1 MRNKHFS
8 VLLFVLSFFLASSL
22 MAQSSK
28 MGRGMITGT
37 VLGAD
42 NKPVAAAVVTIQSG
56 AGFRPRVVRTDAKG
70 HFVINGLKWDSYDLR
85 ASAKGAYSDWEKN
98 FLLKEGQ
105 TREITL
111 YLLNGNTALSG
122 KLPAKQKK

>member
-1 MRNKHFS
+1 MRKYS
-8 VLLFVLSFFLASSL
+8 PVLLIVMALLLSGSL
-22 MAQSSK
+22 QAQGSK
-28 MGRGMITGT
+28 KGRGMITGT
-37 VLGAD
+37 VMGAD
-42 NKPVAAAVVTIQSG
+42 NKAVAAAVVTCQSG

-111 YLLNGNTALSG
+111 YLLNGNTATS
-122 KLPAKQKK
+122 AKARASQKK